1 MSRKLCEIICW
12 LGQDGGYSVFS
23 SFLSMEYI
31 RPLRLCRIVLTPQ
44 VSDCCLQIEQRVPC
58 HRDEICQVSDL
69 QYPHSR
75 VPYATQHSNT
85 KEVRNFSWIAVCF
98 SLCVCESCVY
108 TSWIRRFSL
117 VSVEKFI
124 FYGCISWGCA
134 FYESSMDPNV
144 VKVGWKERVG
154 SHVFAFGCLTRVRAS
169 IEQQQRHHHHT
180 FAFHSHFHNTIFKW
194 NQFSFFSNHRI
205 FDKFHPPLLSC
216 TCIKTPNFRESVLIS
231 IKKWVV
237 RLNKRDPQSNLNYG
251 LAIFSQ
257 RLSRNNNIHPEWIV
271 LNGEKRA

>member
-69 QYPHSR
+69 QYPHT
-75 VPYATQHSNT
+75 PECPTLPNTQTLKKFGISLGLPC
-85 KEVRNFSWIAVCF
+85 V
-98 SLCVCESCVY
+98 SLCVRIVCVY

-169 IEQQQRHHHHT
+169 IEQQRHHHHT

-194 NQFSFFSNHRI
+194 NQFSFSRIIAFSTNFI
-205 FDKFHPPLLSC
+205 FLSC
-216 TCIKTPNFRESVLIS
+216 RVL
-231 IKKWVV
+231 
-237 RLNKRDPQSNLNYG
+237 
-251 LAIFSQ
+251 A
-257 RLSRNNNIHPEWIV
+257 
-271 LNGEKRA
+271 